1 MSIQAPI
8 TRVINLIMAA
18 QENSPNDVALALD
31 KVSIPNIVACFWR
44 FK

>member
-8 TRVINLIMAA
+8 TRVINLISAA

-31 KVSIPNIVACFWR
+31 KAIFNF
-44 FK
+44 FEK